1 MKSSEVIILTA
12 YIIRRLLIL
21 PLILLGVTIII
32 FGMMQLLG
40 PDKLLA
46 AYVNPNMFDKLSDE
60 ELEALKDKYGLNDPL
75 LVRYAKWLNG
85 VLHGDLGWS
94 VVGKTYVKDALLQRI
109 PYTAELALYAIFPV
123 VGVGIWLG
131 IIAAVN
137 RDKFI
142 DHAIRIFAVV
152 GWSFPDFV
160 FGLFV
165 LMIFY
170 SILGWFP
177 PGNFSNWVDEILR
190 SGNFHSYTHILS
202 IDALLNGRFD
212 VFWDVIRHLI
222 APIMT
227 ISWLWWAYLLRITRS
242 SMLEVLN
249 KEYIRTARAKGLDEK
264 VVINK
269 HAKRN
274 ALIPVTT
281 VGGAMV
287 INLFAGT
294 VIVEVIFNRVGL
306 GRFVAQA
313 ATQLD
318 YAAIMGGA
326 LFYSTILVIGNLVI
340 DVLYAIID
348 PRIRLG

>member
-1 MKSSEVIILTA
+1 MTA
-12 YIIRRLLIL
+12 YIIRRLLLL
-21 PLILLGVTIII
+21 PLILFGITLII

-46 AYVNPNMFDKLSDE
+46 AYVDPNTFNKLSNE
-60 ELEALKDKYGLNDPL
+60 ELEALKEKYGLNDPMV
-75 LVRYAKWLNG
+75 VRYAKWLNG

-94 VVGKTYVKDALLQRI
+94 VVGKMPVKDALLQRI
-109 PYTAELALYAIFPV
+109 PYTAELALYAVFPV
-123 VGVGIWLG
+123 VGIGIWLG
-131 IIAAVN
+131 MIAAVH

-165 LMIFY
+165 LMVFY
-170 SILGWFP
+170 SWLGWLP
-177 PGNFSNWVDEILR
+177 PGNLSLWADEIVR
-190 SGNFHSYTHILS
+190 SSHFHHYTYLLT
-202 IDALLNGRFD
+202 IDALLNGKFNI
-212 VFWDVIRHLI
+212 FWDDLRHLI
-222 APIMT
+222 GPIMT

-249 KEYIRTARAKGLDEK
+249 KEYIRTARAKGLDER

-269 HAKRN
+269 HARRN
-274 ALIPVTT
+274 AMIPVTT

-294 VIVEVIFNRVGL
+294 VIVEVIFNRTGL
-306 GRFVAQA
+306 GRFTASA

-318 YAAIMGGA
+318 YAAIMGSA
-326 LFYSTILVIGNLVI
+326 LFYSTILVLGNLII
-340 DVLYAIID
+340 DVLYAVID

>member
-1 MKSSEVIILTA
+1 MTA
-12 YIIRRLLIL
+12 YIIRRLLLL
-21 PLILLGVTIII
+21 PLILLGVSLIV
-32 FGMMQLLG
+32 FSMMQLLG

-46 AYVNPNMFDKLSDE
+46 AYVNPNVFDKLSNE
-60 ELEALKDKYGLNDPL
+60 ELEALKEKYGLKDPFIF
-75 LVRYAKWLNG
+75 RYIKWLNG
-85 VLHGDLGWS
+85 VLHGDMGWS

-131 IIAAVN
+131 IIAAVH

-165 LMIFY
+165 LMVFY
-170 SILGWFP
+170 SWLGWLP
-177 PGNFSNWVDEILR
+177 PGNLSLWADDIVK
-190 SGNFHSYTHILS
+190 SPSFHRITHLLT
-202 IDALLNGRFD
+202 IDALINGRFD
-212 VFWDVIRHLI
+212 VFWDALRHLI
-222 APIMT
+222 GPIMT

-242 SMLEVLN
+242 SMLEVLS
-249 KEYIRTARAKGLDEK
+249 KEYIRTARAKGLDES
-264 VVINK
+264 VVIHK

-294 VIVEVIFNRVGL
+294 VIVEVIFNRTGL
-306 GRFVAQA
+306 GSFTAQA

-318 YAAIMGGA
+318 YAAIMGSA
-326 LFYSTILVIGNLVI
+326 LFYSTILVVGNLII

>member
-1 MKSSEVIILTA
+1 MTA
-12 YIIRRLLIL
+12 YIIRRLLLL
-21 PLILLGVTIII
+21 PLILFGVSMII
-32 FGMMQLLG
+32 FSMMQLLG

-46 AYVNPNMFDKLSDE
+46 AYVNPNVFDKLSDE
-60 ELEALKDKYGLNDPL
+60 ELEALKEKYGLNDPL
-75 LVRYAKWLNG
+75 VVRYAKWLNG

-109 PYTAELALYAIFPV
+109 PYTAELALYAVFPV

-131 IIAAVN
+131 IVAAVN
-137 RDKFI
+137 RERFL

-165 LMIFY
+165 LMVFY
-170 SILGWFP
+170 SWLGWLP
-177 PGNFSNWVDEILR
+177 PGNLSLWADEVVKSPSFHRITNLLTVD
-190 SGNFHSYTHILS
+190 S
-202 IDALLNGRFD
+202 LLNGRID
-212 VFWDVIRHLI
+212 IFWDALRHLI
-222 APIMT
+222 GPIMT

-249 KEYIRTARAKGLDEK
+249 KEYIRTARAKGLDER
-264 VVINK
+264 VVIHK

-294 VIVEVIFNRVGL
+294 VIVEVIFNRTGL
-306 GRFVAQA
+306 GSFTAQA

-318 YAAIMGGA
+318 YAAIMGSA
-326 LFYSTILVIGNLVI
+326 LFYSTILVLGNLVI
-340 DVLYAIID
+340 DVLYAVID

>member
-1 MKSSEVIILTA
+1 MTA
-12 YIIRRLLIL
+12 YIIRRLLLL
-21 PLILLGVTIII
+21 PLILFGITLII

-46 AYVNPNMFDKLSDE
+46 AYVDPNTFNKLSNE
-60 ELEALKDKYGLNDPL
+60 ELEALKEKYGLNDPMV
-75 LVRYAKWLNG
+75 VRYAKWLNG

-94 VVGKTYVKDALLQRI
+94 VVGKMPVKDALLQRI
-109 PYTAELALYAIFPV
+109 PYTAELALYAVFPV
-123 VGVGIWLG
+123 VGIGIWLG
-131 IIAAVN
+131 MIAAVH

-165 LMIFY
+165 LMVFY
-170 SILGWFP
+170 SWLGWLP
-177 PGNFSNWVDEILR
+177 PGNLSLWADEIVR
-190 SGNFHSYTHILS
+190 SPHFHHYTYILT
-202 IDALLNGRFD
+202 IDALLNGKFNI
-212 VFWDVIRHLI
+212 FWDDLRHLI
-222 APIMT
+222 GPIMT

-249 KEYIRTARAKGLDEK
+249 KEYIRTARAKGLDER

-269 HAKRN
+269 HARRN
-274 ALIPVTT
+274 AMIPVTT

-294 VIVEVIFNRVGL
+294 VIVEVIFNRTGL
-306 GRFVAQA
+306 GRFTASA

-318 YAAIMGGA
+318 YAAIMGSA
-326 LFYSTILVIGNLVI
+326 LFYSTILVLGNLII
-340 DVLYAIID
+340 DVLYAVID

>member
-1 MKSSEVIILTA
+1 MTA
-12 YIIRRLLIL
+12 YIIRRLLLL
-21 PLILLGVTIII
+21 PLILFGVTLII

-46 AYVNPNMFDKLSDE
+46 AYVNPNVFDKMTEE
-60 ELEALKDKYGLNDPL
+60 ELEALKEKYGLNDPMM
-75 LVRYAKWLNG
+75 VRYAKWLNG

-94 VVGKTYVKDALLQRI
+94 VVGKTYVKDALLERI
-109 PYTAELALYAIFPV
+109 PYTAELALYAVFPV

-160 FGLFV
+160 FGLFI
-165 LMIFY
+165 LMVFY
-170 SILGWFP
+170 GWLGWLP
-177 PGNFSNWVDEILR
+177 PGNLSIWASDVVNSPEFKKI
-190 SGNFHSYTHILS
+190 THLLT
-202 IDALLNGRFD
+202 IDALLNGRID
-212 VFWDVIRHLI
+212 VFWDVLRHLI

-264 VVINK
+264 VVIHK

-294 VIVEVIFNRVGL
+294 VIVEVIFNRTGL
-306 GRFVAQA
+306 GSFTAAA

-318 YAAIMGGA
+318 YAAIMGSA
-326 LFYSTILVIGNLVI
+326 LFYSTILVLGNLVI
-340 DVLYAIID
+340 DVLYAIIE

>member
-1 MKSSEVIILTA
+1 MTA
-12 YIIRRLLIL
+12 YIIRRLLLL
-21 PLILLGVTIII
+21 PLILFGITLII

-46 AYVNPNMFDKLSDE
+46 AYVNPNTFDKLTDE
-60 ELEALKDKYGLNDPL
+60 ELEALKEKYGLNDPMI
-75 LVRYAKWLNG
+75 VRYAKWLNG

-94 VVGKTYVKDALLQRI
+94 VVGKMPVKDALLQRI

-170 SILGWFP
+170 SWLGWLP
-177 PGNFSNWVDEILR
+177 PGNLSLWAEEVVR
-190 SGNFHSYTHILS
+190 SPEFHRYTHLLT

-212 VFWDVIRHLI
+212 VFWDALRHLI
-222 APIMT
+222 GPIMT

-249 KEYIRTARAKGLDEK
+249 KEYIRTARAKGLDER
-264 VVINK
+264 VVIHK

-294 VIVEVIFNRVGL
+294 VIVEVIFNRTGL
-306 GRFVAQA
+306 GSFTAQA

-318 YAAIMGGA
+318 YAAIMGSA
-326 LFYSTILVIGNLVI
+326 LFYSTILVLGNLVI
-340 DVLYAIID
+340 DVLYAVID

>member
-1 MKSSEVIILTA
+1 MTA
-12 YIIRRLLIL
+12 YIIRRLLLL
-21 PLILLGVTIII
+21 PLILFGITLII

-46 AYVNPNMFDKLSDE
+46 AYVDPNTFDKLSE
-60 ELEALKDKYGLNDPL
+60 KELEALKEKYGLNDPMV
-75 LVRYAKWLNG
+75 VRYAKWLDG

-94 VVGKTYVKDALLQRI
+94 VVGKMPVKDALLKRI
-109 PYTAELALYAIFPV
+109 PYTAELAIYAVFPV
-123 VGVGIWLG
+123 VGIGIWLG
-131 IIAAVN
+131 MIAAVH

-165 LMIFY
+165 LMVFY
-170 SILGWFP
+170 SWLGWLP
-177 PGNFSNWVDEILR
+177 PGNLSLWADEVVR
-190 SGNFHSYTHILS
+190 SSQFHHYTHLLT
-202 IDALLNGRFD
+202 IDALLNGRLD
-212 VFWDVIRHLI
+212 IFWDDLRHLI
-222 APIMT
+222 GPIMT

-249 KEYIRTARAKGLDEK
+249 KEYIRTARAKGLDER

-294 VIVEVIFNRVGL
+294 VIVEVIFNRTGL
-306 GRFVAQA
+306 GRFTASA

-318 YAAIMGGA
+318 YAAIMGSA
-326 LFYSTILVIGNLVI
+326 LFYSTILVLGNLVI
-340 DVLYAIID
+340 DVLYAVID

>member
-1 MKSSEVIILTA
+1 MTA
-12 YIIRRLLIL
+12 YIIRRLLLL
-21 PLILLGVTIII
+21 PLILFGITLII

-46 AYVNPNMFDKLSDE
+46 AYVDPNTFDKLTEE
-60 ELEALKDKYGLNDPL
+60 ELEALKEKYGLNDPMI
-75 LVRYAKWLNG
+75 VRYAKWLNG

-94 VVGKTYVKDALLQRI
+94 VFGKMPVKDAMLQRI

-131 IIAAVN
+131 IVAAVH

-165 LMIFY
+165 LMVFY
-170 SILGWFP
+170 SWLGWLP
-177 PGNFSNWVDEILR
+177 PGNLSLWAEEVVKSPE
-190 SGNFHSYTHILS
+190 FHRYTHLLT
-202 IDALLNGRFD
+202 IDALLNGRLD
-212 VFWDVIRHLI
+212 VFWDALRHLI
-222 APIMT
+222 GPIMT

-249 KEYIRTARAKGLDEK
+249 KEYIRTARAKGLDER
-264 VVINK
+264 VVIHK

-294 VIVEVIFNRVGL
+294 VIVEVIFNRTGL
-306 GRFVAQA
+306 GSFTAGA

-318 YAAIMGGA
+318 YAAIMGSA

>member
-1 MKSSEVIILTA
+1 MTA
-12 YIIRRLLIL
+12 YIIRRLLLL
-21 PLILLGVTIII
+21 PLILLGVSLIV
-32 FGMMQLLG
+32 FSMMQLLG

-46 AYVNPNMFDKLSDE
+46 AYVNPNVFDKLSDE
-60 ELEALKDKYGLNDPL
+60 ELEALKEKYGLKDPFIF
-75 LVRYAKWLNG
+75 RYIKWLNG
-85 VLHGDLGWS
+85 VLHGDMGWS

-131 IIAAVN
+131 IIAAVH

-165 LMIFY
+165 LMVFY
-170 SILGWFP
+170 SWLGWLP
-177 PGNFSNWVDEILR
+177 PGNLSLWADDIVK
-190 SGNFHSYTHILS
+190 SPSFHRITHLLT
-202 IDALLNGRFD
+202 IDALINGRFD
-212 VFWDVIRHLI
+212 VFWDALRHLI
-222 APIMT
+222 GPIMT

-242 SMLEVLN
+242 SMLEVLS
-249 KEYIRTARAKGLDEK
+249 KEYIRTARAKGLDES
-264 VVINK
+264 VVIHK

-294 VIVEVIFNRVGL
+294 VIVEVIFNRTGL
-306 GRFVAQA
+306 GSFTAQA

-318 YAAIMGGA
+318 YAAIMGSA
-326 LFYSTILVIGNLVI
+326 LFYSTILVVGNLII